1 MKALILG
8 YGSIGKRHCEVL
20 EALPQIDEICLVT
33 SQDVVGKICYKSL
46 EEVSNLDKF
55 DYFVIATP
63 TFLHLQNLKFLDE
76 KVKDKI
82 ILCEKPL
89 FEKFYDF
96 TPKNNKIFIGY
107 VLRFHPLLQKL
118 KELLKSEKILY
129 INASCG
135 QYLPSWRNGD
145 YTKCYS
151 ASKEKGGGVLLDLS
165 HELDYT
171 MWLCGKFKS
180 IKSFQDKI
188 SNLQITSDD
197 LCLIFGKTNNN
208 VVANISI
215 DYLSHITH
223 RNVRVECEGSTYEL
237 NFIKGTLIKQDINRQ
252 IFNMP
257 NLARNKMF
265 LAMHKDILGE
275 QRYVCGFSEGQD
287 TMDIIDQI
295 QRQNNG

>member
-20 EALPQIDEICLVT
+20 ETLLQIDKICLVT
-33 SQDVVGKICYKSL
+33 SQDITGKACYKSL
-46 EEVSNLDKF
+46 EDVPNLDEF

-96 TPKNNKIFIGY
+96 TPKNNKIFVGY

-118 KELLKSEKILY
+118 KELLNGEKILY

-151 ASKEKGGGVLLDLS
+151 ASREKGGGVLLDLS
-165 HELDYT
+165 HEIDYVT
-171 MWLCGKFKS
+171 WICGKFKS
-180 IKSFQDKI
+180 IQSFQGKI
-188 SNLQITSDD
+188 SDLQITSDD
-197 LCLIFGKTNNN
+197 LCLIFGKTNKN

-215 DYLSHITH
+215 DYLSHMTH
-223 RNVRVECEGSTYEL
+223 RNVRVECEASTYEL
-237 NFIKGTLIKQDINRQ
+237 DFIKGTLIKQGDKKQ
-252 IFNMP
+252 IFNMS
-257 NLARNKMF
+257 NLARNEMF
-265 LAMHKDILGE
+265 LAMHKDVLGE
-275 QRYVCGFSEGQD
+275 QRYICHFSEGQD
-287 TMDIIDQI
+287 TMGAIDQI
-295 QRQNNG
+295 QRQNNE